1 MNFLNNLFTLKN
13 KIAVVTGAANGNG
26 KSISE
31 ALLRSG
37 AKVILV
43 DIDEKALLR
52 KKNKLNRLNLKPLI
66 FPCDITN
73 SEKLLEL
80 NDFVL
85 HNFKKIDILINN
97 AGVTYG
103 HEVSD
108 YPEKLWDKTYE
119 TNLKAPFFLTKL
131 FSKTMKRQKSG
142 VIINI
147 TSINAELAFPN
158 NPAYV
163 AFKGGLKQL
172 TKSLA
177 LDLGKYGIRVN
188 NVGPGYIRTN
198 MTKKSWLNKSRRK
211 KIENK
216 TILGR
221 WGVPED
227 LTGLIILLSSD
238 SSSYITGQDFYV
250 DGGWLSKG
258 L

>member
-1 MNFLNNLFTLKN
+1 MNYLNKLFSLKG
-13 KIAVVTGAANGNG
+13 KIALVTGAANGNG

-31 ALLRSG
+31 ALLKAG

-43 DIDEKALLR
+43 D
-52 KKNKLNRLNLKPLI
+52 KNKTELSKTKLQLNKLHLKPLI
-66 FPCDITN
+66 FACDITN
-73 SEKLLEL
+73 HENVLKLQ
-80 NDFVL
+80 NFVL
-85 HNFKKIDILINN
+85 DKFSRFDILVNN
-97 AGVTYG
+97 AGVTFS
-103 HEVSD
+103 HELNNFPD
-108 YPEKLWDKTYE
+108 EYWDETYKV
-119 TNLKAPFFLTKL
+119 NLKAPFELSKI
-131 FSKTMKRQKSG
+131 FSRIMKKQKSG
-142 VIINI
+142 IIINI

-163 AFKGGLKQL
+163 SFKGALKQL
-172 TKSLA
+172 SKSLA
-177 LDLGKYGIRVN
+177 LDLGKFGIRVN

-198 MTKKSWLNKSRRK
+198 MTKKSWENKSRRK

-221 WGVPED
+221 WGTPED
-227 LTGLIILLSSD
+227 LSGIIVFLSSD